1 MKKFLTLLLFAALT
15 VSSAEAQRK
24 IPITH
29 NTNEKGG
36 TRRTEIIL
44 PQVKGF
50 NCYKADFHVHTTYSD
65 GSVNPGGRV
74 IEAWYDGLDIIAITD
89 HLESHGGVKRF
100 FRVTAPYN
108 KNKKPIRY
116 TPPGS
121 TTMPKNGIDPG
132 LKVDFNAIHKEA
144 VSTNKSKG
152 YNLLLIKGCEMAR
165 NKEKLGHYN
174 ALFVEDL
181 NTIYNFDLKTAFK
194 NVKEQGGLIVHNH
207 PGNVERYET
216 EWHAEVRKEGLI
228 DGIEVANG
236 YRFYPQMV
244 NRCVNEKL
252 FMLGNTDCHGLTAHQ
267 YGSNG
272 HFRTMTIVL
281 AKECT
286 EKAVKEAL
294 LKRRTIAYSGG
305 DLIGEEKWLEEFLNA
320 AIDCRLASKTAGKK
334 GNSHSYT
341 ITNKSSITFHLRRGK
356 TIHKLEPFRTYT
368 ASYTPNDKTKKVGK
382 PRFTVVNMWHTDYK
396 HPTIELKIDK

>member
-1 MKKFLTLLLFAALT
+1 
-15 VSSAEAQRK
+15 
-24 IPITH
+24 
-29 NTNEKGG
+29 
-36 TRRTEIIL
+36 
-44 PQVKGF
+44 
-50 NCYKADFHVHTTYSD
+50 
-65 GSVNPGGRV
+65 
-74 IEAWYDGLDIIAITD
+74 
-89 HLESHGGVKRF
+89 
-100 FRVTAPYN
+100 
-108 KNKKPIRY
+108 
-116 TPPGS
+116 
-121 TTMPKNGIDPG
+121 
-132 LKVDFNAIHKEA
+132 
-144 VSTNKSKG
+144 
-152 YNLLLIKGCEMAR
+152 
-165 NKEKLGHYN
+165 
-174 ALFVEDL
+174 
-181 NTIYNFDLKTAFK
+181 
-194 NVKEQGGLIVHNH
+194 
-207 PGNVERYET
+207 
-216 EWHAEVRKEGLI
+216 
-228 DGIEVANG
+228 
-236 YRFYPQMV
+236 
-244 NRCVNEKL
+244 
-252 FMLGNTDCHGLTAHQ
+252 MLGNTDCHGLTAHQ

>member
-15 VSSAEAQRK
+15 VLSAEAQRK
-24 IPITH
+24 IPISH

-144 VSTNKSKG
+144 VSTNNSKG

-216 EWHAEVRKEGLI
+216 EWDA
-228 DGIEVANG
+228 
-236 YRFYPQMV
+236 
-244 NRCVNEKL
+244 
-252 FMLGNTDCHGLTAHQ
+252 
-267 YGSNG
+267 
-272 HFRTMTIVL
+272 
-281 AKECT
+281 
-286 EKAVKEAL
+286 
-294 LKRRTIAYSGG
+294 
-305 DLIGEEKWLEEFLNA
+305 
-320 AIDCRLASKTAGKK
+320 
-334 GNSHSYT
+334 
-341 ITNKSSITFHLRRGK
+341 
-356 TIHKLEPFRTYT
+356 
-368 ASYTPNDKTKKVGK
+368 
-382 PRFTVVNMWHTDYK
+382 
-396 HPTIELKIDK
+396 

>member
-294 LKRRTIAYSGG
+294 LKRRTILLAKRSGSRSSSMQL
-305 DLIGEEKWLEEFLNA
+305 LIAVLQAKQPARRVIHTPTPLPTNPP
-320 AIDCRLASKTAGKK
+320 
-334 GNSHSYT
+334 SHS
-341 ITNKSSITFHLRRGK
+341 TFVVARPFTSWSHSEHIRPAIRLTTRQRRWAN
-356 TIHKLEPFRTYT
+356 LDLP
-368 ASYTPNDKTKKVGK
+368 
-382 PRFTVVNMWHTDYK
+382 
-396 HPTIELKIDK
+396 L